1 MENFINLKYKEWVNS
16 GKYGLNSLEDYIS
29 LEIYPED
36 IEIFSTVLLPETFIF
51 EDYILLRRPNI
62 NLDEQKSNFLHWS
75 DKLKCKNEAQKIF
88 NNTNVSDIFFKYISK

>member
-1 MENFINLKYKEWVNS
+1 MENFINLKYEKWVKS

-36 IEIFSTVLLPETFIF
+36 IEIFSTILLPETFIF

-62 NLDEQKSNFLHWS
+62 NLNEQKSNFLHWS
-75 DKLKCKNEAQKIF
+75 DKLKCKPPTIPP
-88 NNTNVSDIFFKYISK
+88 ISP